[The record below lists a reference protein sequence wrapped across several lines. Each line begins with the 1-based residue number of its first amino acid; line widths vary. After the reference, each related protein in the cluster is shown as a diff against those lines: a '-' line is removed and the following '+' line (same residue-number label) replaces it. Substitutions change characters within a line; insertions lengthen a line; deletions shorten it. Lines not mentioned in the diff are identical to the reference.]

1 MDQVEFE
8 RQIINLQLSVAEV
21 NVIIKSLGK
30 HPFDEIASLIA
41 KIKQQGQKAINELS
55 GVEESVND

>member
-55 GVEESVND
+55 GVEDSTND